1 MNFEI
6 SSSNPLELEQII
18 TTLFAQSKC
27 ACHILNP
34 HKTRILMWEVKKP
47 EGTSYHLRIGIQ
59 RFTSQA
65 QKDRSGKIYW
75 RFYLA
80 EPEETKGTEPTHP
93 VQTQTKPDEADKT
106 IEQPTNLNQSE
117 SVQKFQQKYGTAT
130 SPKVPEQQSN

>member
-34 HKTRILMWEVKKP
+34 HKTRILMWKVEKP
-47 EGTSYHLRIGIQ
+47 EGNSYHLRVGIQ
-59 RFTSQA
+59 RFISQE

-80 EPEETKGTEPTHP
+80 EPEESKEPTN
-93 VQTQTKPDEADKT
+93 QTQTQAVNHTESDKT
-106 IEQPTNLNQSE
+106 IEQPTNQSQVE
-117 SVQKFQQKYGTAT
+117 SEQTPAVQKFREKYGTPT
-130 SPKVPEQQSN
+130 NPK